1 MYLDKDEKPSSW
13 PPDRLAKSAGH
24 DQNYSAWR
32 EVFFQRQLVL
42 SDAPPL
48 PLILWVEE
56 VAGQSWGIGLGED
69 GLCLKS
75 GGGLTTGILLCWP
88 SA

>member
-1 MYLDKDEKPSSW
+1 
-13 PPDRLAKSAGH
+13 
-24 DQNYSAWR
+24 
-32 EVFFQRQLVL
+32 LVL